1 VSDTAEPAV
10 PLLARTI
17 AIGELLEQAAKE
29 MPELEQDG
37 LQVSVHLDERG
48 ASVAGTVQ
56 IHNFKSRLV
65 ASRTWTGQKQLDA
78 TVTWTF

>member
-1 VSDTAEPAV
+1 VSDSTEPTV

-17 AIGELLEQAAKE
+17 AIGALLEQAAKE
-29 MPELEQDG
+29 LPALEQDG
-37 LQVSVHLDERG
+37 IQVGVHLDERG
-48 ASVAGTVQ
+48 VSVSGTV
-56 IHNFKSRLV
+56 HVHDFTGRLV

>member
-1 VSDTAEPAV
+1 VSDATEPTV

-29 MPELEQDG
+29 LPALEQDG

-48 ASVAGTVQ
+48 ASVSGTVQ
-56 IHNFKSRLV
+56 IHDFTGHIV
-65 ASRTWTGQKQLDA
+65 ASRTWAGQKQLDA